1 MRHRRRHAHAPP
13 LRRRAVR
20 LTAQQQI
27 DARRAPTPTAFCMRP
42 ATATLGIRVTAS
54 VTLRELY
61 GAHGAGIRGFDDLGS
76 QHQGMEQLVRWGSI
90 IPESAVADARGRMPA
105 QEIYTLMTT
114 LSKV

>member
-1 MRHRRRHAHAPP
+1 M
-13 LRRRAVR
+13 R

-61 GAHGAGIRGFDDLGS
+61 GAHGAGIRDTPSPKKWASNRVLALG
-76 QHQGMEQLVRWGSI
+76 
-90 IPESAVADARGRMPA
+90 
-105 QEIYTLMTT
+105 
-114 LSKV
+114 

>member
-61 GAHGAGIRGFDDLGS
+61 GAHGAGIRAIAPRSNHGPDYPKT
-76 QHQGMEQLVRWGSI
+76 QVQLSKSPVGVNHSRKRSI
-90 IPESAVADARGRMPA
+90 YIIYIPESFQNR
-105 QEIYTLMTT
+105 
-114 LSKV
+114 

>member
-1 MRHRRRHAHAPP
+1 M
-13 LRRRAVR
+13 R

-61 GAHGAGIRGFDDLGS
+61 GAHGAGIRDTPSQKKWASNRVLALG
-76 QHQGMEQLVRWGSI
+76 WG
-90 IPESAVADARGRMPA
+90 PKFLFFFVFF
-105 QEIYTLMTT
+105 
-114 LSKV
+114 